1 MPLLKGK
8 ELRIVGFLCNWCSY
22 GGADTA
28 GVGRFAQP
36 SDLRIIRVPCSGR
49 IDPLFVAKTLLNGA
63 DGVLVSGCHPRDC
76 HYSEGNFYARR
87 RLEVLKRFLPVLGID
102 PARFHYTWVSA
113 SEGPRWQKV
122 VTSFTERIHNLG
134 PAPRHADADLSVGR
148 AAAERLSSPTPGC
161 TSTLPGNGAADAG
174 IETLK
179 ERIRAEIPNLECVI
193 GWQPG
198 YDPLHHT
205 PLFMRSPEDV
215 ERLVWGP
222 LNVQN
227 PASYLSAFRNRKVG
241 VVVKG
246 CDSRSVVELLQE
258 DLLARDQVVVFGMPC
273 SGVVDVDKVQQTLR
287 RLGADPDRIDAV
299 VAEGKTV
306 TVTADGK
313 SHSLAMADVAAAKC
327 FQCRFPN
334 AVLADSFSGDPI
346 SPAPAAGSPPMGSD
360 GFDSLSLQERM
371 AFWRY
376 HMERCIRCHACR
388 NVCPLC
394 VCKDHCIAQSR
405 DPHWISQEDT
415 VTEKLLFQVVH
426 AVHLAG
432 RCTECGE
439 CERACPMGIPVAALK
454 RSMNQV
460 ILDLFEYR
468 AGTDPQAVP
477 PLLTFK
483 TEEEHIK
490 EVD

>member
-1 MPLLKGK
+1 MPVLKGK
-8 ELRIVGFLCNWCSY
+8 ELRVVGFLCNWCSY

-36 SDLRIIRVPCSGR
+36 TDLRIIRVPCSGR
-49 IDPLFVAKTLLNGA
+49 IDPLFVAKTLLSGA

-76 HYSEGNFYARR
+76 HYAQGNFYARR
-87 RLEVLKRFLPVLGID
+87 RLEVLRRFLPILGID
-102 PARFHYTWVSA
+102 PARFEYTWVSA

-134 PAPRHADADLSVGR
+134 PAPRHEDADLSVGR
-148 AAAERLSSPTPGC
+148 AVAAHRSAPASGGRLR
-161 TSTLPGNGAADAG
+161 LPGKGENGAG
-174 IETLK
+174 LEILK
-179 ERIRAEIPNLECVI
+179 ERIRAELPNLDCVI
-193 GWQPG
+193 GWQHG
-198 YDPLHHT
+198 FDPLHNA

-215 ERLVWGP
+215 DKLVWGP
-222 LNVQN
+222 LNVHN
-227 PASYLSAFRNRKVG
+227 PATYLTAFRNRKVG

-258 DLLARDQVVVFGMPC
+258 KLVARDQVVVFGMPC
-273 SGVVDVDKVQQTLR
+273 SGVADITRVQQALR
-287 RLGADPDRIDAV
+287 RLDADPDRIDAV
-299 VAEGKTV
+299 RIEGETL
-306 TVTADGK
+306 TVTANGV
-313 SHSLAMADVAAAKC
+313 SHSMAMADVAARKC
-327 FQCRFPN
+327 LSCRFPN
-334 AVLADSFSGDPI
+334 AVLADAFAGDPI
-346 SPAPAAGSPPMGSD
+346 APAAVESPPAEAAVPD
-360 GFDSLSLQERM
+360 AASLREQM

-439 CERACPMGIPVAALK
+439 CERACPMDIPLVALK
-454 RSMNQV
+454 SHMNRV
-460 ILDLFEYR
+460 ILDLFDYR
-468 AGTDPQAVP
+468 AGTDPEAVP

-483 TEEEHIK
+483 MEEEHIK
-490 EVD
+490 EEH